1 VFKIL
6 IPLDGSAEA
15 LAAVHH
21 VLECVGAGMRVR
33 CVLANVQESASLYE
47 LVTAHD
53 PEVLQRV
60 ADEAGHDLLRPAL
73 QLLAAAGVQVD
84 TEVVQTGEVADALLD
99 VADRHGV
106 NAIFMGAGA
115 AGLADRVLGSVTI
128 DLVQAAP
135 VPVTVVR
142 PRESA

>member
-1 VFKIL
+1 
-6 IPLDGSAEA
+6 
-15 LAAVHH
+15 
-21 VLECVGAGMRVR
+21 
-33 CVLANVQESASLYE
+33 
-47 LVTAHD
+47 
-53 PEVLQRV
+53 V